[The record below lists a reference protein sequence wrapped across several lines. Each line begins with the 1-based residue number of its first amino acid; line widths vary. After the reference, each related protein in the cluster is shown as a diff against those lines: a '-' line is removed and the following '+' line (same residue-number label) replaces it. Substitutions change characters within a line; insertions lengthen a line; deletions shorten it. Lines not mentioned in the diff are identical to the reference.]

1 MKKIIYVL
9 MGLIIII
16 SPKFLQA
23 EIPDDFKNLPIY
35 EKNNNYYIDVNV
47 VNPQYF
53 IDNYCVQENKQWSD
67 IENCRDQKYFLLIN
81 MLQSSLKL
89 DENYFYNVNST
100 AETITIYNKETSTEI
115 TTYLNFKDAE
125 IAIVKSLAT
134 YRINNKNYRSY
145 NVLPAI
151 KYTLAYNENKNKI
164 LYNRELNTILSKN
177 GMTIEIDSNLT
188 NYPKQIKY
196 NILKNGVIYFSDYI
210 YSDFYYTLHV
220 EPITYEERL
229 DELSDEYIKETIS
242 KLLKNYFKNSTIT
255 IGTLNRDTKQLAITI
270 DSIDFNFNLIVD
282 KNKMYDF
289 NEHNETYSDNNI
301 YLEDINNQ
309 FSVDTAF
316 ITEDVTNKVKL
327 TNINIESAYELKLNE
342 LESKK
347 TVTNFDNN
355 VMIYLPTNKEKLVGA
370 EVTVNY
376 YKDYLSKGEKLKGSI
391 VNYNNKTYVKIET
404 NKVGIYAIDNT
415 PYLGDS
421 LKDLPITIIDNDHFL
436 ITFDTVDP
444 KIIVKESHMFDLTP
458 EYKEKIFKEAYVS
471 IYDSTTGNYK
481 EVTDPD
487 ERKKVMTDE
496 WYNKYI
502 EQEKNGYVNSIIDLY
517 VKKVNPKAEILYAL
531 ASNTRNTEILYTKQ
545 YNKKDFES
553 ATNILN
559 KIKDKYETKG
569 LRAINSIRLYGA
581 QDAVF
586 ENNDKAL
593 YIFDDFKEYVMSVP
607 EEYDFVFS
615 IGGTGGG
622 NGGGGNEVTVGIVK
636 DGTLLNVGH
645 TSFSYEYF
653 LYVDKKQPGTTLEKG
668 LEILKKYFK
677 NLPFEYKEVE
687 GYKDDCLI
695 DYSEEECGEF
705 IELTIDGK
713 FTLALIKEK
722 EDYKIEDNYVRSND
736 EHVAIESDSYDVAP
750 DTVVKSENVSDN
762 KELKHFGLESAF
774 DIKLIQLIGGIYKKN
789 IDGTVTVYLPT
800 IRKNIGEKVKIY
812 YIKDDYTIGETLIG
826 EVVKYNNKYMIKF
839 ETNHFSIYGIE
850 KMNSKINSEE
860 IENPQTGDNIYNSFI
875 ILVTSILSI
884 SLIIISQ
891 IKKQKNNY

>member
-67 IENCRDQKYFLLIN
+67 VENCRDQKYFLLIN

-100 AETITIYNKETSTEI
+100 AEAITIYNKETSTEI

-134 YRINNKNYRSY
+134 YSINNKKYRGY

-151 KYTLAYNENKNKI
+151 KYTLAYIENKNNI

-188 NYPKQIKY
+188 DYPKQIKY

-210 YSDFYYTLHV
+210 YRDFYYTLHV

-282 KNKMYDF
+282 KNKKYDF
-289 NEHNETYSDNNI
+289 NEHKETYSDNNI

-309 FSVDTAF
+309 FTVDTAF

-327 TNINIESAYELKLNE
+327 INKNIESAYELKLNE
-342 LESKK
+342 LENKK
-347 TVTNFDNN
+347 TVTNFENN
-355 VMIYLPTNKEKLVGA
+355 VMIYIPTNKEKLVGA

-376 YKDYLSKGEKLKGSI
+376 YKDYLSKGEKLNGSI
-391 VNYNNKTYVKIET
+391 VNYNNKTFVKIET

-444 KIIVKESHMFDLTP
+444 KIIVEESHMFDLTP
-458 EYKEKIFKEAYVS
+458 EYKEKIFEEAYVS
-471 IYDSTTGNYK
+471 IYNPTTGNYK

-531 ASNTRNTEILYTKQ
+531 ANNTRNTEILYTK
-545 YNKKDFES
+545 
-553 ATNILN
+553 
-559 KIKDKYETKG
+559 
-569 LRAINSIRLYGA
+569 
-581 QDAVF
+581 
-586 ENNDKAL
+586 
-593 YIFDDFKEYVMSVP
+593 
-607 EEYDFVFS
+607 
-615 IGGTGGG
+615 
-622 NGGGGNEVTVGIVK
+622 
-636 DGTLLNVGH
+636 
-645 TSFSYEYF
+645 
-653 LYVDKKQPGTTLEKG
+653 
-668 LEILKKYFK
+668 
-677 NLPFEYKEVE
+677 
-687 GYKDDCLI
+687 
-695 DYSEEECGEF
+695 
-705 IELTIDGK
+705 
-713 FTLALIKEK
+713 
-722 EDYKIEDNYVRSND
+722 
-736 EHVAIESDSYDVAP
+736 
-750 DTVVKSENVSDN
+750 
-762 KELKHFGLESAF
+762 
-774 DIKLIQLIGGIYKKN
+774 
-789 IDGTVTVYLPT
+789 
-800 IRKNIGEKVKIY
+800 
-812 YIKDDYTIGETLIG
+812 
-826 EVVKYNNKYMIKF
+826 
-839 ETNHFSIYGIE
+839 
-850 KMNSKINSEE
+850 
-860 IENPQTGDNIYNSFI
+860 
-875 ILVTSILSI
+875 
-884 SLIIISQ
+884 
-891 IKKQKNNY
+891 